1 MQCGYMMDV
10 INKIFVGDCREVLK
24 GFPEGVV
31 NTTVTSPPYYNLRDY
46 GNENQI
52 GIGIRNNNPASKY

>member
-46 GNENQI
+46 GTATWIGGNEN
-52 GIGIRNNNPASKY
+52 